1 MGAKAAAANSKRSAR
16 KQGKKYLWGS
26 ERPGVLERR
35 VQIRMEQLPEKL
47 AAVEERVARFREAE
61 LAKIEAERIFL
72 EHQQA
77 LLNEHREEVRA
88 KKLLRVPDP
97 GHHSEEEIAAVIART
112 PEIPLSD
119 RAARQILDIIKSQA
133 QVAEAPFDV
142 VAVSPSGR
150 IHVLETPNGRGETDP
165 VRSVTLLS
173 SSPQDP
179 ARCHTLKSDLKM
191 RLLTKRSKSLTPSS
205 RHLTYGS
212 KCSLKSMGLTERLGR
227 TKTTRSTIRLV
238 RSYVLFAASSFGSAM
253 NWKKDRNISANKSI
267 PFWSPFRV
275 HLGMLP
281 PFTKDL

>member
-1 MGAKAAAANSKRSAR
+1 MGATAAAVVSKGSAR

-35 VQIRMEQLPEKL
+35 VQTRMEQLPRKL

-142 VAVSPSGR
+142 VAVSHSGR
-150 IHVLETPNGRGETDP
+150 IHVLETPNGRGKTDP
-165 VRSVTLLS
+165 VRSVA
-173 SSPQDP
+173 P
-179 ARCHTLKSDLKM
+179 AIKQPTRPSEMPHAEVGFANEVAYQEIQELNAKQQALNIRIKM
-191 RLLTKRSKSLTPSS
+191 
-205 RHLTYGS
+205 
-212 KCSLKSMGLTERLGR
+212 LTEKHGTDR
-227 TKTTRSTIRLV
+227 TAWPHQDYAEHNQISEELRAVRGKLIRKRDELEK
-238 RSYVLFAASSFGSAM
+238 R
-253 NWKKDRNISANKSI
+253 
-267 PFWSPFRV
+267 P
-275 HLGMLP
+275 
-281 PFTKDL
+281 